1 MIKNGNLDKNKNMIK
16 YGNLDRSN
24 NRKNMKQF
32 HSMNSNLYDE
42 FLEYSD
48 ILKIHFKVES
58 TILKGDKLDIE
69 FCDDQIMVPG
79 YLSHKINILPE
90 ISNFWQLIEQND
102 KWQNTEGQTTQSGE
116 CDLAFEH
123 ENTYIEF
130 FIWNYKQ

>member
-1 MIKNGNLDKNKNMIK
+1 MPDYLLKKVTMAWIINPL
-16 YGNLDRSN
+16 
-24 NRKNMKQF
+24 
-32 HSMNSNLYDE
+32 NSNLYHE

-48 ILKIHFKVES
+48 ILNIHFKVES

-102 KWQNTEGQTTQSGE
+102 KWQNTEGQTT
-116 CDLAFEH
+116 
-123 ENTYIEF
+123 
-130 FIWNYKQ
+130 